1 MQPSR
6 PFRFSSTSD
15 ESLVKE
21 CLKGNEAAWN
31 ALLLKYRNL
40 IYSIPL
46 KHGLSR
52 DDANDIYQ
60 QVCMQLLRSLGEL
73 RDYRSLP
80 AWLITTTMRLCSG
93 WISRNSGLNR
103 PLQGRTGLRHLWCPI
118 RCCANWN
125 RSRFSGR
132 RWRASNQPAESC
144 CKCCFSKHRLFH
156 MPQRRKSWDL
166 PPVRSVLPGC
176 VVYNHFASSWKTG
189 ASYDR
194 KLPGNPA
201 QRRSDAPAK
210 PVDAGGAA
218 FVIGM

>member
-93 WISRNSGLNR
+93 WISKEQRFESASTGPDWASAPVVPDQMLRELEQEQIFREAMARLKRACRELLQMLFFETPAVPYATAAKKLGLAAGSIGFTR
-103 PLQGRTGLRHLWCPI
+103 MRCLQSLREQL
-118 RCCANWN
+118 
-125 RSRFSGR
+125 
-132 RWRASNQPAESC
+132 E
-144 CKCCFSKHRLFH
+144 
-156 MPQRRKSWDL
+156 
-166 PPVRSVLPGC
+166 
-176 VVYNHFASSWKTG
+176 
-189 ASYDR
+189 DR
-194 KLPGNPA
+194 G
-201 QRRSDAPAK
+201 
-210 PVDAGGAA
+210 
-218 FVIGM
+218 FV